1 MEVELEIE
9 REKIYEELEIAE
21 SVKAFKVLIEEGQ
34 EDDLEEHFELKKIE
48 ESTKI
53 FTAEMSEGTIYEN
66 SAQSNVI
73 VPLSTARKQED
84 EHWMDLAEAWQ
95 HHLWTPPPK

>member
-1 MEVELEIE
+1 M
-9 REKIYEELEIAE
+9 A
-21 SVKAFKVLIEEGQ
+21 
-34 EDDLEEHFELKKIE
+34 
-48 ESTKI
+48 
-53 FTAEMSEGTIYEN
+53 EGTIYEK

-73 VPLSTARKQED
+73 VPLSIARNQED